1 MELVWFSIL
10 GYLMGSFPTGLFIGK
25 KYFKKDIR
33 KEGSG
38 NMGGT
43 NAGRILGKKAG
54 IIVSFLDILKVFIP
68 TLLARIYFGK
78 TGVNEY
84 ALVGLAAMIGHA
96 FPVFAGFR
104 GGKCVSSY
112 LGIGL
117 LLNPYVAISIF
128 VLWIV
133 LRYVTNYVSVASMV
147 SCLTASITIFFI
159 YGNEPVSYIMLAAA
173 LFVVFLHRANIKRII
188 NGTENKVRNKNK
200 QGL

>member
-1 MELVWFSIL
+1 MKLVWFSIL

-43 NAGRILGKKAG
+43 NAGRILGKRAG
-54 IIVSFLDILKVFIP
+54 IIVSLVDILKVFIP
-68 TLLARIYFGK
+68 TLLAKIYFGK
-78 TGVNEY
+78 AGVNEY

-96 FPVFAGFR
+96 FPIFAGFK

-128 VLWIV
+128 ILWIA
-133 LRYVTNYVSVASMV
+133 LRYVTNYVSVASIV
-147 SCLTASITIFFI
+147 SCLAASIIIIFI
-159 YGNEPVSYIMLAAA
+159 YGNERVSYIMLAAA
-173 LFVVFLHRANIKRII
+173 LFVVYLHRENIKRVI
-188 NGTENKVRNKNK
+188 NGTENKVRNKNN